1 MAGVIFHSF
10 SACPLGL
17 NSKLFVA
24 GGDLYVNS
32 IKKGI
37 LL

>member
-17 NSKLFVA
+17 KVT
-24 GGDLYVNS
+24 VNYLWLGV
-32 IKKGI
+32 IYM
-37 LL
+37 